1 MPSKP
6 KLLYLLT
13 EDSFF
18 CSHFMERALAA
29 RAAGYEVVVAAREN
43 SYGERVRATGLR
55 FISVPFNR
63 SGMNPF
69 REFLVLLKLWMLYR
83 RERPTIVHQVSAK
96 PILYG
101 SLAARLSGV
110 SAVVNAPVGMG
121 YIFSS
126 TDLRA
131 RILRPWLRLA
141 YRFFTNPK
149 HSKVIFENPD
159 DLANFVNWKA
169 VRPADT
175 VLIRGA
181 GINLDQ
187 FQPVEKPET
196 IPVIVLTARMLR
208 DKGVEE
214 FVSAAHQLYDEKIK
228 ARFVLVGAPD
238 PINPTSIT
246 VEMLNTWNGEKN
258 VEWWGW
264 REDVAA
270 VLHEA
275 HIVCL
280 PSYREGLPKSLIEAA
295 ACGLPIVT
303 TDTTGCREVVD
314 DGKNGFLVPVRDAIS
329 LAKALKKLIL
339 DSTLCQR
346 MGAYSRKKAEAEFSS
361 EQVIRETL
369 AVYSQLAPISSSI
382 ATIESS
388 SS

>member
-1 MPSKP
+1 MHFKP

-29 RAAGYEVVVAAREN
+29 RAAGYDVVVAAREN
-43 SYGERVRATGLR
+43 TQGERIRAAGLC
-55 FISVPFNR
+55 FIAIPFNR
-63 SGMNPF
+63 SGMNPL
-69 REFLVLLKLWMLYR
+69 RELGVLLKIWKLYR
-83 RERPTIVHQVSAK
+83 QERPAIVHQVSAK

-110 SAVVNAPVGMG
+110 PAVVNAPVGMG

-126 TDLRA
+126 SDFRA

-141 YRFFTNPK
+141 YRFFTNPEP
-149 HSKVIFENPD
+149 SKVIFENPD
-159 DLANFVNWKA
+159 DLSSFVNWKA

-175 VLIRGA
+175 VLIKGA
-181 GINLDQ
+181 GVNLDH
-187 FQPVEKPET
+187 FQPMEKPEA
-196 IPVIVLTARMLR
+196 IPVVVLTARMLR
-208 DKGVEE
+208 DKGVDE
-214 FVSAAHQLYDEKIK
+214 FVSAAHRLYDESVK

-238 PINPTSIT
+238 PVNPTSIT
-246 VEMLNTWNGEKN
+246 IEMLNAWNGRKN

-270 VLHEA
+270 VLQDA

-314 DGKNGFLVPVRDAIS
+314 DGKNGFLVPVRDVAS
-329 LAKALKKLIL
+329 LANALKKLIL
-339 DSTLCQR
+339 DSGMRQR

-361 EQVIRETL
+361 GQVIRETL
-369 AVYSQLAPISSSI
+369 AVYSQLVDR
-382 ATIESS
+382 
-388 SS
+388 